1 MYALVIGRAYPD
13 KKTGMMGIFEY
24 EQAVAINKHGFNTV
38 YSFCDN
44 RSIKSLR
51 KFNHVKLDSSEIPVY
66 GYHLPIGGVPRKIFD
81 SLKLR
86 YNKKILN
93 QILKE
98 HGKPSVIHVHFPL
111 LNLNKEIWR
120 MLKNLNVPI
129 VVTEHWTKVQNKSIE
144 FYRIDLLKQI
154 VDEASAF
161 ICVGEQLKKSVVD
174 LTGTNKEVIVIPN
187 MVKPNFYYQET
198 KKDKETFDF
207 ITVGR
212 LVEVK
217 RFGLAIEAFTKAFK
231 DNDRLRMHI
240 VGDGPLFNK
249 LEKQIKDYGM
259 EDRIIMHGF
268 LSREQT
274 AEILQNSDAFLS
286 ASVLETFGVPF
297 IEAMA
302 CGKPV
307 IGMENGPIDN
317 YIDQTNGILFEM
329 DNINDLMSS
338 MMIMVKDCNK
348 YNPKNISAKANEIFS
363 EKAVALQ
370 LSNLFKEL
378 IENYN

>member
-24 EQAVAINKHGFNTV
+24 EQAVAINKYGFKTI
-38 YSFCDN
+38 YSFCDT

-66 GYHLPIGGVPRKIFD
+66 GYHLPIGGTPRKIFD
-81 SLKLR
+81 SLKFQ

-93 QILKE
+93 QILKD

-111 LNLNKEIWR
+111 LNLNKEVWG
-120 MLKNLNVPI
+120 MLRNLNVPI

-144 FYRIDLLKQI
+144 SYRVDLLKQI
-154 VDEASAF
+154 VEETNTF
-161 ICVGEQLKKSVVD
+161 ICVGEPLRKSVVD
-174 LTGTNKEVIVIPN
+174 LTGTNKEIKVVPN

-198 KKDKETFDF
+198 IKDKKTFDF

-231 DNDRLRMHI
+231 NDDRLRMHI
-240 VGDGPLFNK
+240 VGDGPLFDK
-249 LEKQIKDYGM
+249 LKKQIIDYGM
-259 EDRIIMHGF
+259 KDRIIMHGF
-268 LSREQT
+268 LSREKT
-274 AEILQNSDAFLS
+274 AEILQNADVFFS
-286 ASVLETFGVPF
+286 ASILETFGVPF

-307 IGMENGPIDN
+307 IGVENGPIDV
-317 YIDQTNGILFEM
+317 YINEHNGVLVEKDNLKEM
-329 DNINDLMSS
+329 TSVLRKVYNDR
-338 MMIMVKDCNK
+338 K
-348 YNPKNISAKANEIFS
+348 YYTGKKISNLAQKIFS
-363 EKAVALQ
+363 EKSIA
-370 LSNLFKEL
+370 KEL
-378 IENYN
+378 INIYNDTELD